1 MAFVILGAQFLPETE
16 GRKKKPTATKL
27 RKHRLLLLLLP

>member
-1 MAFVILGAQFLPETE
+1 MAFVSLGAKFLLETE
-16 GRKKKPTATKL
+16 GKKTTATKL

>member
-1 MAFVILGAQFLPETE
+1 MAFVILGAQFLLKME
-16 GRKKKPTATKL
+16 GRKKTPTATKL